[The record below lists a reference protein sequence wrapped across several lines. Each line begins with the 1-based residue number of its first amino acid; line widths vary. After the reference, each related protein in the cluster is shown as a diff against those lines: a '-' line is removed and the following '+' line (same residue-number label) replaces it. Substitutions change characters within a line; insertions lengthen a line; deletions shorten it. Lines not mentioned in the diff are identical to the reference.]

1 MLFRRT
7 IGILGGMGPFAGAAL
22 LRNVF
27 RIATSQYGARENH
40 EFPRVLLASVPLV
53 SRIQG
58 SNDDQGEVL
67 AAEASRLLQIG
78 AEVLAVACVTMH
90 DQLGRLQS
98 LGGEWVSLVE
108 LATEAVVAGGF
119 RRPLVL
125 STRTTR
131 QNGTL
136 LQPLRA
142 RGLDPLSLAPQDEER
157 LVAMLEALVAGEE
170 PTALVAELR
179 RLEQTGSV
187 RGADSVVYGCT
198 ELSLFESTGALP
210 TMDPLELSARAVCAR
225 AVA

>member
-27 RIATSQYGARENH
+27 RIASSQYGARENH

-58 SNDDQGEVL
+58 GSDQGEVL
-67 AAEASRLLQIG
+67 ASEASRLLQIG

-90 DQLGRLQS
+90 DQLGRFQA

-131 QNGTL
+131 ENGTL

-142 RGLDPLSLAPQDEER
+142 RGLDPISLAPQDEEG
-157 LVAMLEALVAGEE
+157 LVAMLEALVAGQD
-170 PTALVAELR
+170 PAALVAELAR
-179 RLEQTGSV
+179 FEATGIA

-198 ELSLFESTGALP
+198 ELSLFEATGALP
-210 TMDPLELSARAVCAR
+210 TVDPLELSARAVCAR
-225 AVA
+225 AAA